1 MESKSLRSAFVTNLT
16 THKFE
21 KLADF
26 EKLYKVDNFPIPN
39 VSIVSLFESG
49 SWALTRQ
56 EKNSQTKTSQF
67 KEIYAMPHIC
77 DIDVNIV
84 ACL

>member
-39 VSIVSLFESG
+39 VSIFSL
-49 SWALTRQ
+49 
-56 EKNSQTKTSQF
+56 
-67 KEIYAMPHIC
+67 
-77 DIDVNIV
+77 
-84 ACL
+84 CL